1 MNSTD
6 RPSTYSDRN
15 FNATELLADHRERVA
30 VEEEERAKQR
40 TLQFEELRSEFN
52 SASVRIRA
60 WEKMHGLRLPTSP
73 DHPIL
78 DVIASATGVP
88 LAALREEQQARRAKR
103 VTAPTAE
110 GEVTQG

>member
-1 MNSTD
+1 MYIDRNST
-6 RPSTYSDRN
+6 
-15 FNATELLADHRERVA
+15 ATELLADHRERVA

-103 VTAPTAE
+103 VTSPTAE

>member
-15 FNATELLADHRERVA
+15 SSATELLADHRERVA

-60 WEKMHGLRLPTSP
+60 WEKMHGLRLPASP

-103 VTAPTAE
+103 VTAPTVE

>member
-6 RPSTYSDRN
+6 RPSMYIDRN
-15 FNATELLADHRERVA
+15 STATELLADHRERVA

-60 WEKMHGLRLPTSP
+60 WEKMHGLRLPASP

-103 VTAPTAE
+103 VTSPTAE

>member
-6 RPSTYSDRN
+6 RPSIYPDRN
-15 FNATELLADHRERVA
+15 FTATELLADHRERVA

-60 WEKMHGLRLPTSP
+60 WEKMHGLRLPASP

-78 DVIASATGVP
+78 DVIASATGIS
-88 LAALREEQQARRAKR
+88 LAVLREEQQARRAQR
-103 VTAPTAE
+103 VKSPAVE